1 PPDGGVGGHRQRIV
15 VPGVGP
21 PIWSPTVPPHGR
33 DATGRIGQPTG
44 PVPPSP
50 RGPPRSI
57 GVDRPRLRDGH
68 VGLTARDCAELPLVA
83 LLPGIALADLPAHAH
98 DASSVLVLSPGKVGG
113 GSASA
118 LSNPSMATCIC
129 AENPRA
135 PDRVASRS
143 RSRASSWTDTNAEAY
158 SSSRAA
164 SAHSA
169 AHSSARIDSG
179 RTR

>member
-1 PPDGGVGGHRQRIV
+1 MTHRNAPLTVVGRQR
-15 VPGVGP
+15 
-21 PIWSPTVPPHGR
+21 
-33 DATGRIGQPTG
+33 
-44 PVPPSP
+44 
-50 RGPPRSI
+50 
-57 GVDRPRLRDGH
+57 RLRDGH
-68 VGLTARDCAELPLVA
+68 VGLTARDGAELTLVA
-83 LLPGIALADLPAHAH
+83 RLAGVALADLPAHAH

-129 AENPRA
+129 AENPRT

-169 AHSSARIDSG
+169 AHSSASSARIDSG
-179 RTR
+179 RDKTS